1 MPNLFGM
8 RVLPLK
14 GDARRH
20 LAGQFDSER
29 PTRAKN
35 YLSGKSPVASQ
46 VKGVKKRGR
55 RKKGGRKGRKGRKG
69 RRGKKKRKGKK
80 GGKRGRGGKSA
91 QMVKFLR
98 KGQMQVIMPKSG
110 KKKTFS
116 FRKLIK
122 SIPKEKIRVLVSKHL
137 RK

>member
-20 LAGQFDSER
+20 LAGKFDSER

-35 YLSGKSPVASQ
+35 YLSGKSPVVSQ

-55 RKKGGRKGRKGRKG
+55 KKKGGRKKRKG

-80 GGKRGRGGKSA
+80 GKKRGRGGKSA